1 MKQNRVQGILKNLIL
16 NRREGNK
23 CFLLEAQKKKKQR
36 KLSNG
41 KKSTYVI
48 KTRRDNEMESRKKEC
63 REGN

>member
-1 MKQNRVQGILKNLIL
+1 MKQNQVQGILKNLIL
-16 NRREGNK
+16 KRREGNK
-23 CFLLEAQKKKKQR
+23 CFLLEAQKKKQR

>member
-1 MKQNRVQGILKNLIL
+1 MKQNRVEGILKNLIV

-23 CFLLEAQKKKKQR
+23 SFLLEAQKK
-36 KLSNG
+36 SWVME